1 MAAPLSDAWCAVTLD
16 SLEDPISVFSLDGV
30 YVSINPAGETLL
42 GKRAA
47 ELIGRRYLDVFP
59 ELESHPYHEVFQR
72 LAAAKTGIERLE
84 FYYPP
89 MELWSSQRMQAVSG
103 FIVVQWRNITAL
115 KRADQEQERTKSSL
129 EREKDRYAALVRA
142 TGHIVWTNTA
152 EGEMAGEQP
161 DWCAFTGQT
170 QEECAGFGWSKAV
183 HPEDAQPT
191 IDAWKRAVERRA
203 TFEFEHRL
211 RRADGRYLWFA
222 IRAAPLVL
230 PDGAV
235 REWVGMHS
243 DIEERKQ
250 AAQKLEEARLAAEAG
265 NRTKDEFLAMLGH
278 ELRNPLAPITTALQ
292 LMRLRGAGI
301 LERERGVIERQVNHL
316 VLLVNDLLDIARITS
331 GKVTLTRERLE
342 LAEVIAK
349 ALEMS
354 GPLIDQR
361 QHRVSTEVPRGLIV
375 DGDPHRLGQI
385 FANILT
391 NAAKYTPPGGRIEVR
406 GAREGND
413 TVVHV
418 TDTGVGIAAQLLPRV
433 FDRFVQGHQEIDRER
448 GGLGLGLAIVR
459 HLVTMHGGQVSVFS
473 RGAGQGTTFTV
484 RLRAAGPDG
493 MAEETPVVHPAPRS
507 TGKRVLVVDDNEDA
521 ADLLAY
527 ALQNIGYQTRTAYD
541 GPSALRIVDSF
552 RPDIALLDI
561 GLPVMNGYEL
571 AQKLRARVELRPLRL
586 VALTGYGQDRD
597 RDRAKEAG
605 FDAHVVKPVD
615 LTQLAALMDEKK

>member
-1 MAAPLSDAWCAVTLD
+1 MAVPLSDAWSAVALD
-16 SLEDPISVFSLDGV
+16 SLEDPISVFSLEGV
-30 YVSINPAGETLL
+30 YVSINAAGETLL

-47 ELIGRRYLDVFP
+47 ELVGRTYLEVFP
-59 ELESHPYHEVFQR
+59 ELESHPFHEVFRR
-72 LAAAKTGIERLE
+72 LSAAKTGIERLE

-89 MELWSSQRMQAVSG
+89 MEVWSSQRMQAVSG
-103 FIVVQWRNITAL
+103 VIVVEWRNITTL
-115 KRADQEQERTKSSL
+115 KRAEQEQERTRSSL

-142 TGHIVWTNTA
+142 TGHIVWTNTS
-152 EGEMAGEQP
+152 EGEMSGEQP

-170 QEECAGFGWSKAV
+170 RDECAGFGWSKAV

-191 IDAWKRAVERRA
+191 IDAWKRAVERRT

-211 RRADGRYLWFA
+211 RRADGQYRWFA
-222 IRAAPLVL
+222 IRAAPIMLA
-230 PDGAV
+230 DGSL
-235 REWVGMHS
+235 REWVGLHS
-243 DIEERKQ
+243 DIEEQKQ

-342 LAEVIAK
+342 LADVIAK
-349 ALEMS
+349 ALEIS

-361 QHRVSTEVPRGLIV
+361 QQRVSTEVPRGLII

-391 NAAKYTPPGGRIEVR
+391 NAAKFTPPGGRIEVR

-473 RGAGQGTTFTV
+473 PGTGKGTTFTV
-484 RLRAAGPDG
+484 RLPAAGPDG
-493 MAEETPVVHPAPRS
+493 TAEEAPAINPAPRS
-507 TGKRVLVVDDNEDA
+507 TGRRVLVVDDNEDA

-541 GPSALRIVDSF
+541 GASALRVVDSF
-552 RPDIALLDI
+552 RPDVALLDI

-571 AQKLRARVELRPLRL
+571 AQKLRALVELRPLRL

-597 RDRAKEAG
+597 RDRAREAG

-615 LTQLAALMDEKK
+615 LTQLAALLDEKK